1 MLCVTILEVVMEGTQ
16 GLLCVTILEVM
27 MEGTQGVLCV
37 NLGSDDGRYTR
48 SAVFVTGPELMKTF
62 SEELEYLE
70 EKRHEYTNA
79 EKLFEL
85 PITMYPE
92 LIRLQKD
99 MKGLEAIFSIYTAQ
113 KVRIYTTVIM
123 LSLIHI

>member
-1 MLCVTILEVVMEGTQ
+1 MCH
-16 GLLCVTILEVM
+16 
-27 MEGTQGVLCV
+27 

-123 LSLIHI
+123 PSSSSSPGIWIHTLQGPFLDIFAAVLGKRNAK

>member
-1 MLCVTILEVVMEGTQ
+1 MSAVCH
-16 GLLCVTILEVM
+16 
-27 MEGTQGVLCV
+27 
-37 NLGSDDGRYTR
+37 NLGSGDRRYTR
-48 SAVFVTGPELMKTF
+48 SAVFVAGPELIKTF

-113 KVRIYTTVIM
+113 KVRIYITVIM
-123 LSLIHI
+123 PSYSSSSWIWIHTLQGPFLAIFAAVLGERNAK